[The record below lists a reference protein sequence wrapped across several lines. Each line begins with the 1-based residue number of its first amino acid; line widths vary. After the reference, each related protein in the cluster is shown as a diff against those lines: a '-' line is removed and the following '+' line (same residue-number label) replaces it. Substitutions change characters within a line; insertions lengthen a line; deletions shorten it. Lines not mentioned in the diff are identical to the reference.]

1 MIRTRVQRASHHSFV
16 PTTTRHGF
24 TIVELLI
31 VIVVIAILASI
42 TIVAYTGVQANARDS
57 IRKSDLAS
65 LQKALE
71 INFLDEGAYT
81 QPENRASDCSN
92 DGGTDWA
99 SDSDLRDLITQSII
113 PSLPVDP
120 VNDSTYRYCYEVN
133 NANDMG
139 YAQPGRAYDLCAT
152 LELGGNYCI
161 NKRT

>member
-1 MIRTRVQRASHHSFV
+1 MLSAVRKKG
-16 PTTTRHGF
+16 GF

-42 TIVAYTGVQANARDS
+42 TIVAYTGIQANARDS
-57 IRKSDLAS
+57 IRKSDIAAIE
-65 LQKALE
+65 KALE
-71 INFLDEGAYT
+71 IQFVDKGAYT

-92 DGGTDWA
+92 DGGSDWA
-99 SDSDLRDLITQSII
+99 SDSDLRDLITQNII

-120 VNDSTYRYCYEVN
+120 VNDATYRYCYEVN
-133 NANDMG
+133 NANDWG
-139 YAQPGRAYDLCAT
+139 YAQPGRGYDLCVT